1 MQIRIQ
7 NKTDSNFFNL
17 IFMVNAV
24 PVLNILNFFR
34 VRSEVEDFDAVDA
47 TPRGRRIL
55 LDRRLRE

>member
-1 MQIRIQ
+1 
-7 NKTDSNFFNL
+7 
-17 IFMVNAV
+17 MVNAV